1 MKYIKQFALIS
12 TLLITYLNAETITNS
27 SNIEKQTDPQTGL
40 IIDTGYEL
48 VKRNCTVC
56 HSSKFILLQ
65 RGTKKDWE
73 SMIVWMQETQGLWEF
88 DPDTQ
93 NSILEYLSKNYAPED
108 KIERRKN
115 LSPSQRPANP
125 YAVINKIEQVQ

>member
-1 MKYIKQFALIS
+1 MKLFKPFVLIS
-12 TLLITYLNAETITNS
+12 AMLITHLNAEIIQNE
-27 SNIEKQTDPQTGL
+27 SNIEKQIDPQTGL
-40 IIDTGYEL
+40 IVDVGYEL

-65 RGTKKDWE
+65 RGDRKDWQE
-73 SMIVWMQETQGLWEF
+73 MIVWMQETQGLWEF
-88 DPDTQ
+88 TPDTQ
-93 NSILEYLSKNYAPED
+93 NAILDYLAKNYAPED

-115 LSPSQRPANP
+115 LSPSQRPSNP